1 MTEPAPKGKAVPVKR
16 KGAKT
21 TKPGEDL
28 TEANVPATRTTVNA
42 ARLAQIVN
50 LHIAGF
56 SLEAIGNSIGCSA
69 DEVDRILTNDVARYV
84 RSQPALRV
92 YVRNYI
98 SEKYGKMLKAIED
111 DATNKTSPKKLESQ
125 DRMLRILAQMSKL
138 HGADAPVQTEVKVE
152 AAPETVEAMVK
163 FLAEKQGLGYDDD
176 VFDADIV
183 EEIVHESE
191 LELEAA
197 SAAVE
202 EPQPGDEDDI
212 LTGQVE
218 VSGNEEAE

>member
-1 MTEPAPKGKAVPVKR
+1 MTDKGNAIPVKR
-16 KGAKT
+16 KSGT

-28 TEANVPATRTTVNA
+28 TDPNLPATKTTVTA

-56 SLEAIGNSIGCSA
+56 SLEAIGQSIGCSA

-98 SEKYGKMLKAIED
+98 SEKYGKMLKAIEE
-111 DATNKTSPKKLESQ
+111 DATDKSSPKKLESQ
-125 DRMLRILAQMSKL
+125 DRMLRILSQMSKL
-138 HGADAPVQTEVKVE
+138 HGADAPVQAEVKVE

-163 FLAEKQGLGYDDD
+163 YLADKQGLGYDDD
-176 VFDADIV
+176 IFDAEIV

-202 EPQPGDEDDI
+202 QAQPGDEEDI
-212 LTGQVE
+212 H
-218 VSGNEEAE
+218 A